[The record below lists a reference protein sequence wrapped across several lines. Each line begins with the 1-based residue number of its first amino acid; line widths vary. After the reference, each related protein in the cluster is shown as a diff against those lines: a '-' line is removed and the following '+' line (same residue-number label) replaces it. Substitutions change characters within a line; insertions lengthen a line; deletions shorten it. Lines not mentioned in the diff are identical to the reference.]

1 MQAATALRPDVCYL
15 LGDESFSNP
24 SKRRADF
31 AVRRTGSWLEKCLEL
46 ASQSFGPTD
55 CAPLLVATVPG
66 AAVQHH
72 GSRAVEALVAHDE
85 KLAGAAFCKASC
97 SNTLAAIA
105 NTVPWAR
112 RFLASQPDHF
122 ARPAQSVRLIPFTRY
137 FTIRI
142 H

>member
-46 ASQSFGPTD
+46 ASECFGPTD

-85 KLAGAAFCKASC
+85 MLAGADSARLYAATHCLTLP
-97 SNTLAAIA
+97 TLA
-105 NTVPWAR
+105 N
-112 RFLASQPDHF
+112 
-122 ARPAQSVRLIPFTRY
+122 RPLTS
-137 FTIRI
+137 
-142 H
+142 

>member
-46 ASQSFGPTD
+46 ASECFGPTD

-85 KLAGAAFCKASC
+85 KLAGAAFCKALC
-97 SNTLAAIA
+97 SNTLSDLA
-105 NTVPWAR
+105 NTGQQATH
-112 RFLASQPDHF
+112 FLTASQIIWIT
-122 ARPAQSVRLIPFTRY
+122 RLSP
-137 FTIRI
+137 
-142 H
+142 